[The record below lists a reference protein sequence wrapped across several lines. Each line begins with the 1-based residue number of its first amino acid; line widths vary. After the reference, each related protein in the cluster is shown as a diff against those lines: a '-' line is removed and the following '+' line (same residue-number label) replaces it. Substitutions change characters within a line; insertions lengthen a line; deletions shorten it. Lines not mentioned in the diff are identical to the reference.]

1 MNVSSSRKPS
11 NERSG
16 DRPEGVSFKSTS
28 SASVLTRP
36 DARTLPASL
45 TRVDPAT
52 LPPGVQSR
60 WAFEPSSLDWAH
72 RAEALRAR
80 IKRRAFPAYKLIR
93 TCAPRMRWVAFFC
106 YAPDGVLQGSQ
117 RVALQRYR
125 DLGYAVHV
133 VCAAPSADRVPQEVA
148 SYADSLHWKDLPGYD
163 FSAYTVALRHLA
175 AHSPGATVLVANDSV
190 FGPIGDVRALV
201 EEAPWALTGLTALST
216 PCQHVQAYAFVLKNL
231 EPATMDAMRRVF
243 TTRWALSWGDD
254 VIVSQEVRMAQE
266 AARSMSVGSW
276 LHADGGEVI
285 DPTLVLPFELV
296 SLGLPYLKKSLLS
309 KMAAF
314 GQAERVMSYV
324 VEQRL
329 I

>member
-1 MNVSSSRKPS
+1 MPVSSSRAPS
-11 NERSG
+11 NERSV
-16 DRPEGVSFKSTS
+16 DRSDGISFDPAS
-28 SASVLTRP
+28 SAVGLARR
-36 DARTLPASL
+36 DARPSTPSL
-45 TRVDPAT
+45 TRVDPST

-60 WAFEPSSLDWAH
+60 WTFEPSSLDWAH

-80 IKRRAFPAYKLIR
+80 IKRRAFPAHTLIR

-106 YAPDGVLQGSQ
+106 YTPDGVLQGSQ

-133 VCAAPSADRVPQEVA
+133 VCAAPSVDRVPEEVA
-148 SYADSLHWKDLPGYD
+148 AYADSLHWKDLPGYD

-231 EPATMDAMRRVF
+231 QPATMDAMSRVF

-254 VIVSQEVRMAQE
+254 VIVSQELRMAQQ

-276 LHADGGEVI
+276 LHADGGEIV

-296 SLGLPYLKKSLLS
+296 ALGLPYLKKSLLS

-314 GQAERVMSYV
+314 GQAERVISYV
-324 VEQRL
+324 VEHRL